1 MMQRKSIYAFIS
13 CLAISLLLVSQNA
26 AAQRRKVAEV
36 PDTLPFYRGTAVSAD
51 LLGAGMAA
59 FADYGQYEGA
69 ARVNLRG
76 RYFPV
81 VEIGFGRADHTD
93 DVTGTRYKTGAPYG
107 RVGIDFNILR
117 NKNDIYRL
125 YCGVRY
131 AYTAW
136 KYDLE
141 HPALTDPV
149 WGGTAE
155 YGGTDIKCHYHW
167 AEAVFGVEAKIWGP
181 LHLGWSVRY
190 RQRISFDNGELG
202 NSWYVPGNGKNG
214 NSRLGGTFNLILE
227 I

>member
-1 MMQRKSIYAFIS
+1 MQRKSIYAFIS

-26 AAQRRKVAEV
+26 AAQRRKEAEV

-81 VEIGFGRADHTD
+81 VEIGCGRADHTD

-141 HPALTDPV
+141 HPAVTDPV
-149 WGGTAE
+149 WGARRNMAALTSSATTTGRRRCSALRPRYGARCTWDGACVTDSASVLTTA
-155 YGGTDIKCHYHW
+155 
-167 AEAVFGVEAKIWGP
+167 
-181 LHLGWSVRY
+181 
-190 RQRISFDNGELG
+190 
-202 NSWYVPGNGKNG
+202 
-214 NSRLGGTFNLILE
+214 NLATRGMCRAMVKTAARASAAHST
-227 I
+227 